1 MADTDINIKNNQP
14 KKKKG
19 KKFFFFA
26 LFRLYS
32 QTIKEN
38 LHKHNAAVHSPF
50 VKFSHHST
58 SRPHRQSQVQYTGVR
73 SVFRQLLHTK

>member
-1 MADTDINIKNNQP
+1 MADTDINIILIR
-14 KKKKG
+14 KKKNRQKVVT
-19 KKFFFFA
+19 FC

-50 VKFSHHST
+50 VKFSHRNT

-73 SVFRQLLHTK
+73 SVFRQLLRTK